1 MPRSP
6 PRSSTP
12 PKGGE
17 KRSRSSSP
25 PKGGRRKSMKSAPKN
40 ASAAIQAFFRGKMG
54 IFMLLQ
60 FLLGTEISFNLIAY
74 HASPMHLP
82 EGQLTAELVARWLL
96 TLMLRKPAPG
106 EQRINDQVWHHVL
119 KFLHEN
125 SHLDEIKLCFHFMKH
140 YETQIIQREI
150 VPFWVQL
157 VLAPF
162 CGFTPSLLSAAIAN
176 SPCRLPELWSNALL
190 TFTPNFFHFWFTNQT
205 PYVWQYLLYHLL
217 SHESFSEDV
226 KNLVM
231 AFFQDKPL
239 ESMMQIPV
247 DLLILLNHHK
257 VVTDSLLNK
266 FLFSPK
272 RRHIH
277 KNRYF
282 LDEYD
287 IHPIVFVFLKKAF
300 PSIYAYKLKN
310 DATFTRVFLTPHNFF
325 STLLQSSKS
334 FLESKILVNE
344 MAKYLHM
351 FCWDPTIFLPDFQNQ
366 GKIVKQILMLPDGW
380 KYLFIQLWRCENSI
394 FMHYHIDRFIKTVNS
409 LENCF
414 FNRNIVSM
422 IRVFMTELVSNAS
435 PEDKLFFFK
444 WLLEQET
451 HVQAYFQHLTP
462 ELVNYCL
469 ATFPGTQTKRRLFWW
484 LYTLQAA
491 LVKSS
496 ERIFDV
502 DMGQLCQIMNLDVTE
517 EELDFDAV
525 NGFSPAFFVSQIFG
539 IITLK
544 FRFGSF
550 LRQINFTRISHCDK
564 FVLETNSCM
573 FRVLVIEI
581 KRAFFCHLD
590 RQPNQQQN
598 LNLLKELVVMCQQH
612 SDLLKSLCQEDQAF
626 LKALFQDCLPKL
638 RLNEELVKTLFKFAM
653 LMPDNV
659 RQIMFT
665 SCVSL
670 KIFYEETLG
679 SKPSRD
685 PTEATSYEAL
695 CSRCARYFPPQ
706 GFGLNGHGQ
715 AVCRR
720 CSQSNGTPILTTF
733 SGLPFGSL

>member
-1 MPRSP
+1 MPRS
-6 PRSSTP
+6 T
-12 PKGGE
+12 E
-17 KRSRSSSP
+17 SSP
-25 PKGGRRKSMKSAPKN
+25 PPPPQGGSGKVPKK
-40 ASAAIQAFFRGKMG
+40 ASAAFQSFFRGKME

-60 FLLGTEISFNLIAY
+60 FLLGTETSFNFLAY
-74 HASPMHLP
+74 QCSPMLLP
-82 EGQLTAELVARWLL
+82 EAQLTAEVVATWLL
-96 TLMLRKPAPG
+96 TLMLRKQTPG
-106 EQRINDQVWHHVL
+106 EQEIPDQVWHHVL

-125 SHLDEIKLCFHFMKH
+125 SHLDEIKLCFHFMKR

-162 CGFTPSLLSAAIAN
+162 CGFNASLISAAIAN
-176 SPCRLPELWSNALL
+176 SPCRPPELWSNALL
-190 TFTPNFFHFWFTNQT
+190 SFTPNFFHFWFTDQT

-217 SHESFSEDV
+217 SHESFSGNV

-239 ESMMQIPV
+239 EFMMQIPI
-247 DLLILLNHHK
+247 DLLILLNHQK
-257 VVTDSLLNK
+257 LITDNNLNK
-266 FLFSPK
+266 YLFSPQ
-272 RRHIH
+272 RR
-277 KNRYF
+277 KNRKDRYF
-282 LDEYD
+282 LDEYQ

-310 DATFTRVFLTPHNFF
+310 DATFKRVFLTPHNFF
-325 STLLQSSKS
+325 STLLQSCKS
-334 FLESKILVNE
+334 FLESKILGNE

-366 GKIVKQILMLPDGW
+366 GLIVKQILMLPDGW
-380 KYLFIQLWRCENSI
+380 KYLFIQLWRYENSI

-435 PEDKLFFFK
+435 PEDKMFFFK

-469 ATFPGTQTKRRLFWW
+469 TTFPGTQTKRRLFWW

-502 DMGQLCQIMNLDVTE
+502 DMRQICEIMNLDVTV
-517 EELDFDAV
+517 EELNFNAL

-550 LRQINFTRISHCDK
+550 LRRIDFTRLSYCDK

-573 FRVLVIEI
+573 FRVLVIGI

-590 RQPNQQQN
+590 RHPIQQQN
-598 LNLLKELVVMCQQH
+598 LNLLKELVVMCKQH

-626 LKALFQDCLPKL
+626 LNSLFQDCLPKL
-638 RLNEELVKTLFKFAM
+638 RLNEELVKTLFEFAM
-653 LMPDNV
+653 LMPDYV
-659 RQIMFT
+659 RQVMFR
-665 SCVSL
+665 SCVAI
-670 KIFYEETLG
+670 KIFHEETLG
-679 SKPSRD
+679 SKRSRD
-685 PTEATSYEAL
+685 PTDSSSYEAL
-695 CSRCARYFPPQ
+695 CSRCVHYFPPQ
-706 GFGLNGHGQ
+706 GLGPNGHGG

-720 CSQSNGTPILTTF
+720 CSQANGTPILTTF
-733 SGLPFGSL
+733 NSLPFGSLGPL